1 MPAKR
6 DILPSDIM
14 EMAAYGKIRTAKR
27 SEVSALKRVRRL
39 AVGQY
44 ATFYFENYDT
54 MWMQIHEMLFVE
66 RGGEEQ
72 IAGELEAYNPLIPK
86 GKELITTLMFE
97 IPDAERRARE
107 LAQLGGVEET
117 IRLELG
123 DHKIAVEAL
132 EDDVERTT
140 EDGKTSAVHFLRFRL
155 TDAEIEKFRDPSVRA
170 VISLNHANYGHM
182 AVIPENVRSA
192 LSEDFD

>member
-39 AVGQY
+39 AVGPY

>member
-72 IAGELEAYNPLIPK
+72 ITGELEAYNPLIPK

>member
-39 AVGQY
+39 AVGPY

-72 IAGELEAYNPLIPK
+72 ISGELEAYNPLIPK

>member
-1 MPAKR
+1 MPAKYE
-6 DILPSDIM
+6 ILPSDIM
-14 EMAAYGKIRTAKR
+14 EMAAYGKIRIAKR

-39 AVGQY
+39 AVGPY

-72 IAGELEAYNPLIPK
+72 ISGELEAYNPLIPK

-182 AVIPENVRSA
+182 AVIPENVRNA
-192 LSEDFD
+192 LREDFD

>member
-39 AVGQY
+39 AVGPY

-155 TDAEIEKFRDPSVRA
+155 TDAEIEKFCDPSVRA

-182 AVIPENVRSA
+182 AVIPENVRIA

>member
-1 MPAKR
+1 MPVKR

-155 TDAEIEKFRDPSVRA
+155 TDAEIEKFRDASVRA

>member
-1 MPAKR
+1 
-6 DILPSDIM
+6 
-14 EMAAYGKIRTAKR
+14 
-27 SEVSALKRVRRL
+27 
-39 AVGQY
+39 
-44 ATFYFENYDT
+44 

-117 IRLELG
+117 IRLGLG

-155 TDAEIEKFRDPSVRA
+155 TDAEIEKFCDPSVRA

-182 AVIPENVRSA
+182 AVIPENVRIA

>member
-1 MPAKR
+1 MPTKR

-39 AVGQY
+39 AVGPY

-155 TDAEIEKFRDPSVRA
+155 TDAEIEKFRDSSVRA

>member
-39 AVGQY
+39 AVGPY

-155 TDAEIEKFRDPSVRA
+155 TDTEIEKFRDSSVRA

>member
-27 SEVSALKRVRRL
+27 SEVSALKHVRRL
-39 AVGQY
+39 AVGPY

-72 IAGELEAYNPLIPK
+72 ISGELEAYNPLIPK

>member
-123 DHKIAVEAL
+123 DHTIAVEAL

>member
-39 AVGQY
+39 AVGPY

-72 IAGELEAYNPLIPK
+72 ITGELEAYNPLIPK

>member
-1 MPAKR
+1 MLAKCE
-6 DILPSDIM
+6 ILPSDIM
-14 EMAAYGKIRTAKR
+14 EMAAYGKIRIAKR

-39 AVGQY
+39 AVGPY

-182 AVIPENVRSA
+182 AVIPENVRNA
-192 LSEDFD
+192 LREDFD

>member
-14 EMAAYGKIRTAKR
+14 EMAAYGKIRTVKR
-27 SEVSALKRVRRL
+27 SEVSALKHVRRL
-39 AVGQY
+39 AVGPY

-72 IAGELEAYNPLIPK
+72 ISGELEAYNPLIPK

>member
-1 MPAKR
+1 MLAKCE
-6 DILPSDIM
+6 ILPSDIM
-14 EMAAYGKIRTAKR
+14 EMAAYGKMRIAKR

-39 AVGQY
+39 AVGPY

-182 AVIPENVRSA
+182 AVIPENVRNA
-192 LSEDFD
+192 LREDFD

>member
-1 MPAKR
+1 MLAKCE
-6 DILPSDIM
+6 ILPSDIM
-14 EMAAYGKIRTAKR
+14 EMAAYGKIRIAKR

-39 AVGQY
+39 AVGPY

-72 IAGELEAYNPLIPK
+72 ISGELEAYNPLIPK

-182 AVIPENVRSA
+182 AVIPENVRNA
-192 LSEDFD
+192 LREDFD

>member
-1 MPAKR
+1 MPAKCE
-6 DILPSDIM
+6 ILPSDIM
-14 EMAAYGKIRTAKR
+14 EMAAYGKIRIAKR

-39 AVGQY
+39 AVGPY

-54 MWMQIHEMLFVE
+54 MWMQVHEMLFVE

-155 TDAEIEKFRDPSVRA
+155 TDVEIEKFRDPSVRA

-182 AVIPENVRSA
+182 AVIPENVRNA
-192 LSEDFD
+192 LREDFD